1 MSTMIQNPNEIEA
14 FTRRQRALAR
24 IHRNIAE
31 KFQLNRRQFIS
42 GSLATM
48 ALAALGLSGC
58 APKTP
63 AASTGD
69 AAPAFT
75 PGTYEATA
83 QGRNGEIKVSVTFEA
98 DRIASIEADHMESRN
113 IGDAAVRLLT
123 DNYLDTQKLSVD
135 TVTGATLTSM
145 AFATA
150 VAECAE
156 AAGADMRA
164 IMKGDASVNAAEPIT
179 DEADVVVIGSGGA
192 ALAAAVTAAE
202 AGKSVVMLEK
212 MDIYGGN
219 TNAGEGTL
227 NAPDPE
233 RQEPMGIEDS
243 PDFYYTQTFEGG
255 DSAGDPALVRIL
267 ADNALDAVHW
277 MEDHGLIYEKEV
289 FTAIGGLWQRGHA
302 VEVERKGEQGGSYYV
317 SCLMDAAQATGNFT
331 LYTDAKIEELI
342 VEGGAVVGVRGTRP
356 SSGEAVEVRGKS
368 VVLATGGYSR
378 NAELAMQYDKRVT
391 ESMPSSNVCSSTGD
405 GLALAEAAGAGLRN
419 MELVQI
425 HPLGDPQNGGVATF
439 VGNWLGVEDYVMV
452 NDDAVRFVREDE
464 RRDTIADAILE
475 QPNDEMWLLV
485 DSTNIKDD
493 RLEEIAD
500 LVAKGH
506 SFKADTIEDLAT
518 QIGVDP
524 STLAE
529 TIEGYNACV
538 AAGKDTQIAP
548 GKELLGDAVS
558 DPSFYAS
565 KRIPT
570 IHYTMGGVCI
580 SPEAQVLTAA
590 GEAIPGLFAAG
601 EVTGGVQGA
610 NRLGGNSLA
619 ETVVSGRYIGSKMVE
634 YLKGSES
641 VFKTEPVNDAR
652 KLVAK
657 TIDDII
663 SCRNGKENCFD
674 LRNAMQDVMM
684 DDVGIFRNAKD
695 LQNGVD
701 RLLELSERAK
711 HIGLHGSVK
720 GFTPELSMALRV
732 PGMIK
737 LALCTAYG
745 ALQRTESRGAH
756 TREDFPARNDA
767 EWLTRTLAYWKEG
780 DSLPTLKYE
789 DASPWFELPPGERGY
804 GGGKIIPAEIPADKI
819 KTKEQAEEAIK

>member
-24 IHRNIAE
+24 IHRNITE

-98 DRIASIEADHMESRN
+98 DRVASIEADHMESRN

-123 DNYLDTQKLSVD
+123 DNYLETQKLSVD

-164 IMKGDASVNAAEPIT
+164 IMKGDASVNAAEPIS

-277 MEDHGLIYEKEV
+277 MEDHGLVYEKEV

-439 VGNWLGVEDYVMV
+439 VGLRDGQRRCRPLHPRGR
-452 NDDAVRFVREDE
+452 APRHHRRCHPGAAE
-464 RRDTIADAILE
+464 RRDVASGGFHEHQGRPLGG
-475 QPNDEMWLLV
+475 
-485 DSTNIKDD
+485 D
-493 RLEEIAD
+493 RRP
-500 LVAKGH
+500 G
-506 SFKADTIEDLAT
+506 
-518 QIGVDP
+518 G
-524 STLAE
+524 
-529 TIEGYNACV
+529 EGPQLQ
-538 AAGKDTQIAP
+538 GRHHR
-548 GKELLGDAVS
+548 GLGDP
-558 DPSFYAS
+558 D
-565 KRIPT
+565 RR
-570 IHYTMGGVCI
+570 G
-580 SPEAQVLTAA
+580 
-590 GEAIPGLFAAG
+590 
-601 EVTGGVQGA
+601 
-610 NRLGGNSLA
+610 SL
-619 ETVVSGRYIGSKMVE
+619 
-634 YLKGSES
+634 
-641 VFKTEPVNDAR
+641 DAR
-652 KLVAK
+652 R
-657 TIDDII
+657 DH
-663 SCRNGKENCFD
+663 RG
-674 LRNAMQDVMM
+674 
-684 DDVGIFRNAKD
+684 
-695 LQNGVD
+695 
-701 RLLELSERAK
+701 
-711 HIGLHGSVK
+711 
-720 GFTPELSMALRV
+720 
-732 PGMIK
+732 
-737 LALCTAYG
+737 
-745 ALQRTESRGAH
+745 LQRLRGRRQGHADRARQGTFGRRGVRSLLLRLQAH
-756 TREDFPARNDA
+756 PDHPLHHGRRVH
-767 EWLTRTLAYWKEG
+767 
-780 DSLPTLKYE
+780 
-789 DASPWFELPPGERGY
+789 
-804 GGGKIIPAEIPADKI
+804 
-819 KTKEQAEEAIK
+819 

>member
-164 IMKGDASVNAAEPIT
+164 IMKGDASVNAAEPIS

-243 PDFYYTQTFEGG
+243 PGFYYTQTFEGG

-439 VGNWLGVEDYVMV
+439 VGQWVKDY
-452 NDDAVRFVREDE
+452 
-464 RRDTIADAILE
+464 T
-475 QPNDEMWLLV
+475 
-485 DSTNIKDD
+485 
-493 RLEEIAD
+493 
-500 LVAKGH
+500 
-506 SFKADTIEDLAT
+506 
-518 QIGVDP
+518 
-524 STLAE
+524 
-529 TIEGYNACV
+529 
-538 AAGKDTQIAP
+538 
-548 GKELLGDAVS
+548 
-558 DPSFYAS
+558 
-565 KRIPT
+565 
-570 IHYTMGGVCI
+570 
-580 SPEAQVLTAA
+580 
-590 GEAIPGLFAAG
+590 
-601 EVTGGVQGA
+601 
-610 NRLGGNSLA
+610 
-619 ETVVSGRYIGSKMVE
+619 
-634 YLKGSES
+634 
-641 VFKTEPVNDAR
+641 
-652 KLVAK
+652 
-657 TIDDII
+657 
-663 SCRNGKENCFD
+663 
-674 LRNAMQDVMM
+674 
-684 DDVGIFRNAKD
+684 
-695 LQNGVD
+695 
-701 RLLELSERAK
+701 
-711 HIGLHGSVK
+711 
-720 GFTPELSMALRV
+720 
-732 PGMIK
+732 
-737 LALCTAYG
+737 
-745 ALQRTESRGAH
+745 
-756 TREDFPARNDA
+756 
-767 EWLTRTLAYWKEG
+767 
-780 DSLPTLKYE
+780 
-789 DASPWFELPPGERGY
+789 
-804 GGGKIIPAEIPADKI
+804 
-819 KTKEQAEEAIK
+819 

>member
-156 AAGADMRA
+156 AA
-164 IMKGDASVNAAEPIT
+164 
-179 DEADVVVIGSGGA
+179 
-192 ALAAAVTAAE
+192 AV

-475 QPNDEMWLLV
+475 QSNDEMWLLV

-610 NRLGGNSLA
+610 NRLGGNSYTDLI
-619 ETVVSGRYIGSKMVE
+619 VFGRI
-634 YLKGSES
+634 
-641 VFKTEPVNDAR
+641 A
-652 KLVAK
+652 
-657 TIDDII
+657 
-663 SCRNGKENCFD
+663 
-674 LRNAMQDVMM
+674 
-684 DDVGIFRNAKD
+684 
-695 LQNGVD
+695 
-701 RLLELSERAK
+701 
-711 HIGLHGSVK
+711 
-720 GFTPELSMALRV
+720 
-732 PGMIK
+732 
-737 LALCTAYG
+737 G
-745 ALQRTESRGAH
+745 ASA
-756 TREDFPARNDA
+756 AA
-767 EWLTRTLAYWKEG
+767 A
-780 DSLPTLKYE
+780 
-789 DASPWFELPPGERGY
+789 A
-804 GGGKIIPAEIPADKI
+804 
-819 KTKEQAEEAIK
+819 